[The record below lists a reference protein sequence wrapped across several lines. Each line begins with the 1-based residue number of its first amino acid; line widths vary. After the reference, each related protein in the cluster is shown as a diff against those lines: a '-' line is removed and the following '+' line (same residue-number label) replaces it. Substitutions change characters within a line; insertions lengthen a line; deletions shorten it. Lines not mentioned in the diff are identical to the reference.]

1 MPQSDTPHAALIASL
16 FIEAVREGQSLWFLV
31 TSNSMLPLMLLGDRV
46 FIQPAQA
53 REIRIGEIAAFET
66 SDGLV
71 IHRIVHVR
79 QAGETI
85 DLLQM
90 ADVNLHPTWVKEQAI
105 VGKVVYIQRKNKQL
119 NLLHPIA
126 KRCGTVTAR
135 IRYQLY
141 LYNKNVPLGIVLR
154 ICSRLVVSLGYWIVR
169 VCCASIAKGK

>member
-1 MPQSDTPHAALIASL
+1 
-16 FIEAVREGQSLWFLV
+16 
-31 TSNSMLPLMLLGDRV
+31 MLLGDRV

-71 IHRIVHVR
+71 IHRIVRVQ
-79 QAGETI
+79 QAAEAI

-90 ADVNLHPTWVKEQAI
+90 SDVNLHLSRINEQAV
-105 VGKVVYIQRKNKQL
+105 VGKVVFIQRANKQM

-126 KRCGTVTAR
+126 KWCGTVTAR

-141 LYNKNVPLGIVLR
+141 LYNKSRPLGLVFR
-154 ICSRLVVSLGYWIVR
+154 ICSRLVIHLGCWCVR
-169 VCCASIAKGK
+169 CCCTSTASGE

>member
-1 MPQSDTPHAALIASL
+1 
-16 FIEAVREGQSLWFLV
+16 
-31 TSNSMLPLMLLGDRV
+31 MLLGDRV
-46 FIQPAQA
+46 FIQPARA
-53 REIRIGEIAAFET
+53 SNIHIGEIAAFET

-71 IHRIVHVR
+71 IHRIVHVQ

-90 ADVNLHPTWVKEQAI
+90 SDVNLHPTWVKAQAV

-119 NLLHPIA
+119 NLLHPLA

-141 LYNKNVPLGIVLR
+141 MYNKNVPLGIMLR
-154 ICSRLVVSLGYWIVR
+154 ICSRLAVHIGYWFVR
-169 VCCASIAKGK
+169 VCCASIATSD

>member
-1 MPQSDTPHAALIASL
+1 LPQPGTPHAALIASL
-16 FIEAVREGQSLWFLV
+16 FIQAVREGQSLWFLV
-31 TSNSMLPLMLLGDRV
+31 ASNSMLPLMLLGDRV

-71 IHRIVHVR
+71 IHRIVHVQ

-90 ADVNLHPTWVKEQAI
+90 SDVHLLPTWIKEQAV
-105 VGKVVYIQRKNKQL
+105 VGRVVYIQRKNKQL
-119 NLLHPIA
+119 NLLHPLA
-126 KRCGTVTAR
+126 KRCGAVTAR

-141 LYNKNVPLGIVLR
+141 LYSKNVPLAIALR
-154 ICSRLVVSLGYWIVR
+154 ICSRLAVHLGYWFVR
-169 VCCASIAKGK
+169 ACCASIARGE